1 MVEETSAL
9 REIEVARRQGDYLV
23 EMEVERSV
31 CVCGGGGQ
39 CFMGLDPGVP
49 MNAMMRKI
57 KEPEHSL
64 GFSSESANGLL

>member
-1 MVEETSAL
+1 
-9 REIEVARRQGDYLV
+9 
-23 EMEVERSV
+23 
-31 CVCGGGGQ
+31 
-39 CFMGLDPGVP
+39 MGLDPGVP